1 MYLCEL
7 KISLIGVAGSKAAR
21 ATYVQWKERR
31 GGREERR
38 ERAREGGRE
47 RENRKKENKGKGKI
61 KG

>member
-47 RENRKKENKGKGKI
+47 REQKEGK
-61 KG
+61 